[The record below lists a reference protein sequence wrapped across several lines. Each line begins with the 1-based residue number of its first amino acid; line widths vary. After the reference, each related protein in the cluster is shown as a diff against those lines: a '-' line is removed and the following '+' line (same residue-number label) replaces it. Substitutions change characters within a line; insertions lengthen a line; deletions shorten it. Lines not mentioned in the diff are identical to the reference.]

1 MGGGG
6 TNEVVGDVGQVEI
19 VLFVIES
26 DAIFGD
32 RDPDLLFEIHRL
44 LLLPGKPLVQEKSA
58 DACQQISIAKLENE
72 QGIIEVVLVLS
83 N

>member
-1 MGGGG
+1 MAAGSQAKSGGG

-44 LLLPGKPLVQEKSA
+44 LLLP
-58 DACQQISIAKLENE
+58 AKKNRQTLANKY
-72 QGIIEVVLVLS
+72 
-83 N
+83 